1 MSEICGGGKSRSFFA
16 AKAGS
21 DKASRESYG
30 IMVSTMNTRTR
41 FLNAAFALVIAI
53 VVLWPVAPAQAS
65 TNLEPLSE
73 ASAYALIAAVNDLR
87 TANGLNALNA
97 NTLISIS
104 AQSHSEYQ
112 ASVGYWTHSGSD
124 GSNETSRALAVGY
137 GGGLGVACDEA
148 VAVASSDKDASY
160 IVYTLWGDYTHRNVV
175 LLNAKY
181 VDIGAGVAQGS
192 DGMYYYTVNLCVSE
206 GSVAA
211 TSSGSSAVGSQNTA
225 VYSYPAQT
233 QTPMMTATPRE
244 DGSTWHTVKLGDT
257 LWSISKSYNKSVE
270 DILALN
276 GRSPTDQDIYAGQEL
291 LIYKAPT
298 PTTTPTI
305 TNTPRPPTRTPR
317 PTQTLRPTR
326 ATATITITPTI
337 TATPGKLALALRSI
351 DEIPRGTWGWI
362 ILAVSLLGL
371 GWAFLFSP
379 RKVKNSENL
388 SQLEEMN
395 ETHEYPLPGN
405 DAVGPS
411 STEQIPGS
419 DDTQADGVE

>member
-1 MSEICGGGKSRSFFA
+1 
-16 AKAGS
+16 
-21 DKASRESYG
+21 
-30 IMVSTMNTRTR
+30 MNKRTI
-41 FLNAAFALVIAI
+41 FLNAGLVLLISWMAFLPTSLTQAAI
-53 VVLWPVAPAQAS
+53 RQAP
-65 TNLEPLSE
+65 LPEV
-73 ASAYALIAAVNDLR
+73 SAYALIAAVNDLR

-97 NTLISIS
+97 DTLLIIS

-124 GSNETSRALAVGY
+124 GSNETGRALSVGY

-181 VDIGAGVAQGS
+181 ADIGAGVAQGS
-192 DGMYYYTVNLCVSE
+192 DGLYYYTVNLCVSE
-206 GSVAA
+206 GSLVA
-211 TSSGSSAVGSQNTA
+211 TSSGSSATGSQNTA

-244 DGSTWHTVKLGDT
+244 DGSTWHTVKLGET

-291 LIYKAPT
+291 LIFKAPT

-305 TNTPRPPTRTPR
+305 TATPRPPTRTPR
-317 PTQTLRPTR
+317 PTQTARPTR
-326 ATATITITPTI
+326 PTATLTITPTI

-351 DEIPRGTWGWI
+351 DEIPRGTWGWV
-362 ILAVSLLGL
+362 ILIVSMAGL
-371 GWAFLFSP
+371 AWAFLFSP
-379 RKVKNSENL
+379 RKIKTPEQNSN
-388 SQLEEMN
+388 QLDDAAEI
-395 ETHEYPLPGN
+395 TEYPLPEN
-405 DAVGPS
+405 DHTAS
-411 STEQIPGS
+411 SSSNDFDADETNPTER
-419 DDTQADGVE
+419 